1 MGLPVDATLGE
12 KIRFYRQQAGLTQK
26 GLADLCEVSESAIRN
41 YELGNRVPDFLTL
54 KNIAEQLRV
63 SYYAI
68 ADVSLT
74 ELDGAVQALYKLEE
88 LYGLYPTE
96 VDGHIRFVFRNSI
109 ALKDFQKN
117 PDIALGSITAM
128 LQQRVR
134 GFMKACAL
142 HDAGELSDDE
152 YALWKSKFPAFIEDF
167 QKLVCD
173 EGGDSEIDPVPA
185 SEPKSPERSRKRKI
199 NNGR

>member
-1 MGLPVDATLGE
+1 MRLPVDATLGE

-26 GLADLCEVSESAIRN
+26 ELAGLCEVSESAIRN

-68 ADVSLT
+68 ADVNLT
-74 ELDGAVQALYKLEE
+74 ELDGAVQALFKLEE
-88 LYGLYPTE
+88 LHGLYPTE
-96 VDGHIRFVFRNSI
+96 VDGHIHFVFRDSVT
-109 ALKDFQKN
+109 LEDFQKN
-117 PDIALGSITAM
+117 PDIALGGIGAM

-134 GFMKACAL
+134 SFLKAYAL
-142 HDAGELSDDE
+142 HDAGELSDED
-152 YALWKSKFPAFIEDF
+152 YALWKSKFPAFMEDL
-167 QKLVCD
+167 QQAVR
-173 EGGDSEIDPVPA
+173 GGDDDGVAPVPA
-185 SEPKSPERSRKRKI
+185 TEPKSPERSRERKI